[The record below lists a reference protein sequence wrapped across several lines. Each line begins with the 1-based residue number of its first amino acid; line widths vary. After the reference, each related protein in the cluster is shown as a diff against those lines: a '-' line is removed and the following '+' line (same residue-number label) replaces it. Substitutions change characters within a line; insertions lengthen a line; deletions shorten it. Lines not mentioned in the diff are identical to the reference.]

1 MRRENLQE
9 MTPRVVKLLQ
19 RYKKDV
25 FSCGLSEILNFSVEF
40 SLGLMIC
47 QGQKH
52 RGKAIDGLIWNTRY
66 WKSFG
71 AAGQG
76 YTFNKEKNI

>member
-1 MRRENLQE
+1 MGRGGCEMSGCAVQLEMERGGENLQE
-9 MTPRVVKLLQ
+9 MAPQVVKLLQ
-19 RYKKDV
+19 RYEKDV

-52 RGKAIDGLIWNTRY
+52 RGKGIDGLI
-66 WKSFG
+66 
-71 AAGQG
+71 
-76 YTFNKEKNI
+76 

>member
-1 MRRENLQE
+1 MASQIG
-9 MTPRVVKLLQ
+9 KLLQ
-19 RYKKDV
+19 RQKKDI
-25 FSCGLSEILNFSVEF
+25 FRCGLSEILNFSVEF

-52 RGKAIDGLIWNTRY
+52 RGKGIDGLILNTGD

-71 AAGQG
+71 AAVQG
-76 YTFNKEKNI
+76 CKFNKEKNI